1 MTVKARI
8 DVDVV
13 FHDSSDSTMT
23 VGSLS
28 EHLMHSPAAAAAT
41 TGTCGTSAVT
51 IVGSGSL
58 STLAVKNTGTNAL
71 RLAGAIDVPA
81 GRLAVVPTT
90 ATITVQGVGGNGAY
104 SCIWVG

>member
-13 FHDSSDSTMT
+13 FHDATDSTMT

-28 EHLMHSPAAAAAT
+28 EHLLQTPSSAVAVS
-41 TGTCGTSAVT
+41 GTCGTSAVS
-51 IVGSGSL
+51 IAGSGSL
-58 STLAVKNTGTNAL
+58 STLAVKNTGSTPL
-71 RLAGAIDVPA
+71 RIAGAVDVPA
-81 GRLAVVPTT
+81 GRMAVVPTT